1 MTLMH
6 KENEQ
11 DNPLIEHLK
20 QSRIDEANIFPHSK
34 KCYEEFLS
42 NYQGVHLSE
51 KSIAALG
58 KK

>member
-1 MTLMH
+1 MH
-6 KENEQ
+6 KENEH
-11 DNPLIEHLK
+11 DYPLIEHLK
-20 QSRIDEANIFPHSK
+20 QSRIDEANIFPYSQ